1 MLTNVLNL
9 SYTGIEEPYPGR
21 RIYGYGSG
29 RRIAEE
35 ALQRRGDHSWKASK
49 AAMLDPL
56 VAGARRVRDLWRR
69 IPEPFSVEQERAAE
83 DGALPVVMEH
93 VSKMLGKR
101 EALHDLSL
109 TVRAGELLALV
120 GPSGCGKTTV
130 VRLMCN
136 FYWPSSGM
144 VQVMGYDYRHWPP
157 WLRERIGY
165 MPQSFAL
172 YPRLTVEE
180 NLRYVAGLY
189 GLSPQERGGRIAA
202 LLDLMDL
209 TDARAAL
216 AANLSGGMRRRVALI
231 SALLHTP
238 DLIFVDEP
246 TAGLDPALRVRLWQH
261 FKLLREQGCSLV
273 VTTQYIDEADYCD
286 RVAVLRA
293 GHLLALGTPEDLRR
307 QAFGGDVLEVRS
319 ADLTARSARA
329 LDNLPVVRQVE
340 PLGLDTLRVVVDGAR
355 RAIPQ
360 LIAELANHQVTVES
374 VSERRPSFD
383 EVFLRLTSGATPPAR
398 ASLVEEP
405 EEEDSHVEN

>member
-1 MLTNVLNL
+1 ML
-9 SYTGIEEPYPGR
+9 E
-21 RIYGYGSG
+21 
-29 RRIAEE
+29 
-35 ALQRRGDHSWKASK
+35 
-49 AAMLDPL
+49 PL
-56 VAGARRVRDLWRR
+56 VAGARRARDLWRR
-69 IPEPFSVEQERAAE
+69 IPEPFSVEKERAAE
-83 DGALPVVMEH
+83 GEALPVVLEQ
-93 VSKMLGKR
+93 VSKTLGKR

-109 TVRAGELLALV
+109 TVQAGELLALV

-136 FYWPSSGM
+136 FYWPTSG
-144 VQVMGYDYRHWPP
+144 VVRVMGYDHRRWPP
-157 WLRERIGY
+157 SLRERIGY

-180 NLRYVAGLY
+180 NLRYVAALY
-189 GLSPQERGGRIAA
+189 GLSPQERAGRIAA

-209 TDARAAL
+209 TDARATL

-231 SALLHTP
+231 AALLHSP

-261 FKLLREQGCSLV
+261 FKLLREQGRSLV

-293 GHLLALGTPEDLRR
+293 GRLLAEGTPEALRR
-307 QAFGGDVLEVRS
+307 QAFGGDVLELRS
-319 ADLTARSARA
+319 GDLTARSARA
-329 LDNLPVVRQVE
+329 LDQLPVVREVE
-340 PLGLDTLRVVVDGAR
+340 QLSLDTLRVVVDGAR

-360 LIAELANHQVTVES
+360 LIAELAKYNVAVES

-383 EVFLRLTSGATPPAR
+383 EVFLRLTGGAAPPVR
-398 ASLVEEP
+398 ASFVEES
-405 EEEDSHVEN
+405 EEEDGHAGD

>member
-1 MLTNVLNL
+1 V
-9 SYTGIEEPYPGR
+9 
-21 RIYGYGSG
+21 
-29 RRIAEE
+29 
-35 ALQRRGDHSWKASK
+35 AL
-49 AAMLDPL
+49 
-56 VAGARRVRDLWRR
+56 
-69 IPEPFSVEQERAAE
+69 
-83 DGALPVVMEH
+83 EH

-101 EALHDLSL
+101 QALYDLSL
-109 TVRAGELLALV
+109 TVRSGELLALV

-136 FYWPSSGM
+136 FYWPTSGM
-144 VQVMGYDYRHWPP
+144 VRVMGYDYRHWPP

-189 GLSPQERGGRIAA
+189 GLSPQERSGRIAA
-202 LLDLMDL
+202 LLELMDL
-209 TDARAAL
+209 ADARATL

-261 FKLLREQGCSLV
+261 FKLLRQQGCSLV

-293 GHLLALGTPEDLRR
+293 GHLLAQGTPEDLRR
-307 QAFGGDVLEVRS
+307 QAFGGDVLELRS

-329 LDNLPVVRQVE
+329 LDNLPVVREVE
-340 PLGLDTLRVVVDGAR
+340 QLGLDTLRVVVDGTR

-360 LIAELANHQVTVES
+360 LIAELATHHVTVES

-383 EVFLRLTSGATPPAR
+383 EVFLRLTSGATPASR
-398 ASLVEEP
+398 APLVNEP
-405 EEEDSHVEN
+405 EEGDSYVQD

>member
-1 MLTNVLNL
+1 ML
-9 SYTGIEEPYPGR
+9 EPIR
-21 RIYGYGSG
+21 
-29 RRIAEE
+29 
-35 ALQRRGDHSWKASK
+35 
-49 AAMLDPL
+49 
-56 VAGARRVRDLWRR
+56 AGARRVRDLWQR
-69 IPEPFSVEQERAAE
+69 IPEPFSLAQERPADA
-83 DGALPVVMEH
+83 ALPVALEH
-93 VSKMLGKR
+93 VSKWLGKR

-136 FYWPSSGM
+136 FYWPTSGM
-144 VQVMGYDYRHWPP
+144 VRVMGYDYRHWPP
-157 WLRERIGY
+157 GLRERIGY

-189 GLSPQERGGRIAA
+189 GLSPQERTGRIAT
-202 LLDLMDL
+202 LLELMDL
-209 TDARAAL
+209 TDARATL

-231 SALLHTP
+231 SALLHQP

-293 GHLLALGTPEDLRR
+293 GHLLADGTPEALRR
-307 QAFGGDVLEVRS
+307 QVFGGDVLELRS
-319 ADLTARSARA
+319 GDLTARSARA
-329 LDNLPVVRQVE
+329 LRRLPAVHEVE
-340 PLGLDTLRVVVDGAR
+340 QLGLDTLRIVVEGAR
-355 RAIPQ
+355 PSIPQ
-360 LIAELANHQVTVES
+360 VIAELAKYGVTVES
-374 VSERRPSFD
+374 ISERRPSFD
-383 EVFLRLTSGATPPAR
+383 EVFLRLTGGAIPPTR
-398 ASLVEEP
+398 APIIDEL
-405 EEEDSHVEN
+405 EEEGSHAGD